1 VVFISSFFRSGN
13 TWTRFLLT
21 DILLQIHGVET
32 QTQLAVHPDDLIPEL
47 HFNSIARRLSR
58 CPRWAAQPPE
68 TFVKTHFLF
77 AQLAEVLSASRPA
90 PKRRSGEPE
99 LSQDY
104 RVLYLYRSPEDALV
118 SFYHLCGRE
127 AYLRSR
133 ASEGIDAFCQREVSG
148 WIENVS
154 SYLRAA
160 DQGFPIFFV
169 SYECLLEKPA
179 IVLANLLHWL
189 QMGCD
194 PQMIERA
201 VSNMQFC
208 KLQDLEIQA
217 NKARNLSQEQN
228 LFFRRGRQGSGDAE
242 LKESTLQEIR
252 QRTASLLSEANHHQM
267 KQPSQQPLFAEKP
280 LRNGEARHNG
290 EVAAP
295 LISSRLLRT

>member
-1 VVFISSFFRSGN
+1 
-13 TWTRFLLT
+13 
-21 DILLQIHGVET
+21 
-32 QTQLAVHPDDLIPEL
+32 
-47 HFNSIARRLSR
+47 
-58 CPRWAAQPPE
+58 
-68 TFVKTHFLF
+68 
-77 AQLAEVLSASRPA
+77 
-90 PKRRSGEPE
+90 
-99 LSQDY
+99 
-104 RVLYLYRSPEDALV
+104 
-118 SFYHLCGRE
+118 
-127 AYLRSR
+127 
-133 ASEGIDAFCQREVSG
+133 
-148 WIENVS
+148 
-154 SYLRAA
+154 
-160 DQGFPIFFV
+160 
-169 SYECLLEKPA
+169 
-179 IVLANLLHWL
+179 
-189 QMGCD
+189 MGCD